1 MRLAWF
7 DMLATPPE
15 PTQAVSFL
23 GEQLIVLFTIVGAVA
38 ALPALIEFWLD
49 RRKRRERVA
58 LSLDDLPVS
67 DLKPHTAGFGPLFD
81 DIADLVDRAARPAD
95 YAGLNTG
102 NELLVLGSSLS
113 GKKMF
118 AQELARR
125 AKLDRLIVVW
135 NPRNADALAAAKN
148 LIRSYRRQK
157 VMLLLPRI
165 DSVYE
170 QEDDELLSELS
181 ALIETT
187 SELANVLVVG
197 TATRFEPGTEL
208 DNTFGIKLV
217 LPGTPREL
225 RPHKPLSAEARH
237 LLRAVIDHH
246 WTRAQRNG
254 FRLEGL
260 HLGQLMDRLLEVV
273 SNPAEVEDIIA
284 LCQTAALHR
293 MTSGATRE
301 RVVDAAMIE
310 RAISHVGIDL
320 VIGDDDQA

>member
-1 MRLAWF
+1 MTPFWPDL
-7 DMLATPPE
+7 LATAVPE
-15 PTQAVSFL
+15 PTQAFSFL

-58 LSLDDLPVS
+58 LSLDDLAVS
-67 DLKPHTAGFGPLFD
+67 ELKPHAAGFGPLLK
-81 DIADLVDRAARPAD
+81 DIADLIDRAAHPEQ

-102 NELLVLGSSLS
+102 NELLILGGSLS

-118 AQELARR
+118 AQELARQ

-135 NPRNADALAAAKN
+135 NPRNADALAAAKT
-148 LIRSYRRQK
+148 LIRAYRRQK

-165 DSVYE
+165 DGVFE

-187 SELANVLVVG
+187 SELVNVLVVG
-197 TATRFEPGTEL
+197 TATRFEPGSEL

-217 LPGTPREL
+217 LPGTPVAH
-225 RPHKPLSAEARH
+225 RPHAPLSAQSRE

-246 WTRAQRNG
+246 WTRAQRIG

-260 HLGQLMDRLLEVV
+260 HLGQLADRLLEVV
-273 SNPAEVEDIIA
+273 TNPAEVEDIIA
-284 LCQTAALHR
+284 LCQTASQHQ
-293 MTSGATRE
+293 TNGGTTRE

-310 RAISHVGIDL
+310 KAIGRVGIDL
-320 VIGDDDQA
+320 VIGEAE